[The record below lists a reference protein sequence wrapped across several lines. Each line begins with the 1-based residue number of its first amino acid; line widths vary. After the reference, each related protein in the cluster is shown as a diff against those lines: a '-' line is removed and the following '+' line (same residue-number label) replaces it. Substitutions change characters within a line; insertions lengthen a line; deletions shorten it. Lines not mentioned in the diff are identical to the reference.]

1 MADLELIRPYE
12 PNVVKAAWNI
22 FGKSY
27 LYRQKYNDYKEM
39 RKKDETQKR
48 ASRSEF
54 EGQMNMFGR

>member
-27 LYRQKYNDYKEM
+27 LYRQEYNDYKER
-39 RKKDETQKR
+39 RKKEAAQKK
-48 ASRSEF
+48 ASGSEF
-54 EGQMNMFGR
+54 EGQINLF